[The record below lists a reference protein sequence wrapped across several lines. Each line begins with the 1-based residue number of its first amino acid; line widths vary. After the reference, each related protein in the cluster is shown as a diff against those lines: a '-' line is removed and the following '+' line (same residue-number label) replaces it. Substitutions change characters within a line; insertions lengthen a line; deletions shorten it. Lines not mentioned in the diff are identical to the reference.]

1 MDFKANPGAK
11 ELQLAQ
17 GDSDGGSAGTKQSV
31 KVREKCYYA
40 IMLLS
45 TDCSRFQN
53 YPVQRAVLEGGKN
66 AAKPNNR
73 YKSC

>member
-17 GDSDGGSAGTKQSV
+17 GDSDGGSAGTKQNV

-40 IMLLS
+40 IIYRL
-45 TDCSRFQN
+45 Q
-53 YPVQRAVLEGGKN
+53 
-66 AAKPNNR
+66 
-73 YKSC
+73 